1 MPGKKPNNGSHRQ
14 PGQKPAAAA
23 PKLAPARRAAL
34 RLFSECR
41 RRDARARDLLR
52 EAPAMAELDPRDRA
66 LATRLVLGAIAAR
79 GEVDRVVTSHLRAR
93 SALEPLVRD
102 ALSIAAFEI
111 LYLDTPMQVAVSQ
124 GVELVRCASRRAAGL
139 GNAVL
144 RRVADEDVAA
154 LEAARARVESGDFT
168 AADLQRVGGLPGWL
182 AERAMADLGP
192 ETAAAAYAAGALE
205 PACAS
210 VAANAA
216 KHGVDECR
224 ALLAE
229 AGCEPEPGPVTGSF
243 VLGRPSALAPSGL
256 VESCDVLPCDLAA
269 QDVVASL
276 DVRAGERVLE
286 VGQGRGTKSVLMA
299 AADARLTSVEV
310 DAKKCALAAARM
322 EAAGVDGRVE
332 CVCDDGRELAR
343 VDGAF
348 GLVFVDAPCSGAGTL
363 SRHPEIAWSLK
374 EGDLADLAGLQL
386 QILRRAAT
394 RVADGGRLAYSTC
407 SILRQEDEN
416 VVDAFLACPE
426 GARFRL
432 ASARRTDIPHADT
445 HFLALMERA

>member
-1 MPGKKPNNGSHRQ
+1 MPGKKPGNGSHGR
-14 PGQKPAAAA
+14 PGKKPAASAA
-23 PKLAPARRAAL
+23 KLAPARRAAL
-34 RLFSECR
+34 KLFSECR
-41 RRDARARDLLR
+41 RREARARDLLR

-66 LATRLVLGAIAAR
+66 LATRLVLGAIAVR

-102 ALSIAAFEI
+102 ALCIAAFEI

-144 RRVADEDVAA
+144 RRVADEDVPA
-154 LEAARARVESGDFT
+154 LEAARARVDSGDFM

-192 ETAAAAYAAGALE
+192 EAAAAYAAGALE

-224 ALLAE
+224 ALLAD
-229 AGCEPEPGPVTGSF
+229 AGCEPEPGPVAGSF
-243 VLGRPSALAPSGL
+243 ILGRPSVLAPSGL
-256 VESCDVLPCDLAA
+256 VGSCDVLPCDLAA

-276 DVRAGERVLE
+276 GVRAGERVLE

-299 AADARLTSVEV
+299 AAGARLTSVEV

-374 EGDLADLAGLQL
+374 EDDLADLAELQL
-386 QILRRAAT
+386 QILRRGAT
-394 RVADGGRLAYSTC
+394 RVASGGRLAYSTC
-407 SILRQEDEN
+407 SILRQEDED
-416 VVDAFLACPE
+416 VVDAFLASPE
-426 GARFRL
+426 GASFRL

-445 HFLALMERA
+445 HFLALFERA

>member
-1 MPGKKPNNGSHRQ
+1 MPGKKPKSGPHGH
-14 PGQKPAAAA
+14 PGQKPTASAA
-23 PKLAPARRAAL
+23 KLAPARRAAL

-41 RRDARARDLLR
+41 RREARARDLLR

-66 LATRLVLGAIAAR
+66 LATRLVLGTIAAR

-102 ALSIAAFEI
+102 ALRIAAFEI
-111 LYLDTPMQVAVSQ
+111 LYLDTPAQVAVSQ
-124 GVELVRCASRRAAGL
+124 GVELVRSASRRAAGL

-154 LEAARARVESGDFT
+154 LEAARARVGTGDFT
-168 AADLQRVGGLPGWL
+168 AADLQRIGGLPEWL
-182 AERAMADLGP
+182 AERALADLGHD
-192 ETAAAAYAAGALE
+192 AAAVYAAGALE

-210 VAANAA
+210 VAANTA
-216 KHGVDECR
+216 KHGFDECR

-229 AGCEPEPGPVTGSF
+229 AGCEPEAGPVAGSF

-256 VESCDVLPCDLAA
+256 VGSCDVLPCDLAA

-276 DVRAGERVLE
+276 GVRAGERVLE

-299 AADARLTSVEV
+299 AAGARLTSVEV

-322 EAAGVDGRVE
+322 KAAGVDGRVE

-348 GLVFVDAPCSGAGTL
+348 DLVFVDAPCSGAGTL

-394 RVADGGRLAYSTC
+394 RVAGGGRLAYSTC
-407 SILRQEDEN
+407 SIFRQEDED
-416 VVDAFLACPE
+416 VVDAFLASPE
-426 GARFRL
+426 GVDFCL
-432 ASARRTDIPHADT
+432 ASARRTAIPHADT

>member
-1 MPGKKPNNGSHRQ
+1 MPGKKPNNGPHGQ
-14 PGQKPAAAA
+14 PGQKPAASAA
-23 PKLAPARRAAL
+23 KLAPARRAAL

-41 RRDARARDLLR
+41 RREARARDLLR

-66 LATRLVLGAIAAR
+66 LATRLVLGTIAAR

-102 ALSIAAFEI
+102 ALRIAAFEI
-111 LYLDTPMQVAVSQ
+111 LYLDTPAQVAVSQ

-144 RRVADEDVAA
+144 RRVADEDAAA

-168 AADLQRVGGLPGWL
+168 ASDLQRIGGLPEWI

-192 ETAAAAYAAGALE
+192 EAAAAFAAGALE

-210 VAANAA
+210 VAANVA
-216 KHGVDECR
+216 KHGIDECR
-224 ALLAE
+224 ALLATC
-229 AGCEPEPGPVTGSF
+229 GCEPEPGPVAGSF
-243 VLGRPSALAPSGL
+243 ILGRPSALAPSGL

-276 DVRAGERVLE
+276 GIRAGERVLE

-299 AADARLTSVEV
+299 AGARLTSVEM
-310 DAKKCALAAARM
+310 DAKKSALAAARM
-322 EAAGVDGRVE
+322 ETAGVAGQVE

-343 VDGAF
+343 VGGAF
-348 GLVFVDAPCSGAGTL
+348 DLVFVDAPCSGAGTL

-374 EGDLADLAGLQL
+374 EGALADLAELQL

-394 RVADGGRLAYSTC
+394 RVAAGGRLAYSTC
-407 SILRQEDEN
+407 SVFRQEDED
-416 VVDAFLACPE
+416 VVDAFLASPE
-426 GARFRL
+426 GAPFRL
-432 ASARRTDIPHADT
+432 VSARRTDIPHADT
-445 HFLALMERA
+445 HFLALLERA

>member
-1 MPGKKPNNGSHRQ
+1 MPGKNPSNGSHVQ
-14 PGQKPAAAA
+14 PGRKPAAPA
-23 PKLAPARRAAL
+23 PKLASARRAAL

-41 RRDARARDLLR
+41 RREARARDLLR

-102 ALSIAAFEI
+102 ALRIAAFEI
-111 LYLDTPMQVAVSQ
+111 LYLDTPTQVAVSQ

-144 RRVADEDVAA
+144 RRVADEDAAA
-154 LEAARARVESGDFT
+154 LGAALARVESGDFT
-168 AADLQRVGGLPGWL
+168 AADLQCIGGLPEWL
-182 AERAMADLGP
+182 AVRALADLGHD
-192 ETAAAAYAAGALE
+192 AAAVYAAGALE

-210 VAANAA
+210 VAANTA
-216 KHGVDECR
+216 KHGFDECR

-229 AGCEPEPGPVTGSF
+229 AGCEPEAGPVAGSF
-243 VLGRPSALAPSGL
+243 ILGRPSALAPSGL
-256 VESCDVLPCDLAA
+256 VGSCDVLPCDLAA

-276 DVRAGERVLE
+276 GVRAGERVLE

-299 AADARLTSVEV
+299 AAGARLTSVEV
-310 DAKKCALAAARM
+310 DAKKSALAAARM

-343 VDGAF
+343 VDSAF
-348 GLVFVDAPCSGAGTL
+348 DLVFVDAPCSGAGTL

-374 EGDLADLAGLQL
+374 EDDLADLAGLQL

-407 SILRQEDEN
+407 SILRQEDEG

-426 GARFRL
+426 GAPFRL
-432 ASARRTDIPHADT
+432 VSARRTDIPHADT
-445 HFLALMERA
+445 HFLSLMERA

>member
-1 MPGKKPNNGSHRQ
+1 MPGKKPNSGPHGQ
-14 PGQKPAAAA
+14 PGKKPAAAA
-23 PKLAPARRAAL
+23 AKLAPARRAAL

-41 RRDARARDLLR
+41 RREARARDLLR

-66 LATRLVLGAIAAR
+66 LATRLVLGTIAAR

-102 ALSIAAFEI
+102 ALRIAAFEI

-144 RRVADEDVAA
+144 HRVADEDAA

-168 AADLQRVGGLPGWL
+168 ADDLQLIGGLPEWI

-192 ETAAAAYAAGALE
+192 EAAAAYAAGALE

-224 ALLAE
+224 ELLAE
-229 AGCEPEPGPVTGSF
+229 AGCEPEPGPVAGSF

-256 VESCDVLPCDLAA
+256 VEACDVLPCDLAA
-269 QDVVASL
+269 QYVVASFGI
-276 DVRAGERVLE
+276 RAGERVLE

-299 AADARLTSVEV
+299 AAGARLTSVEV
-310 DAKKCALAAARM
+310 DAKKSALAAARM
-322 EAAGVDGRVE
+322 ETAGVAGQVE

-348 GLVFVDAPCSGAGTL
+348 DLVFVDAPCSGAGTL
-363 SRHPEIAWSLK
+363 SRHPEIAWSLT
-374 EGDLADLAGLQL
+374 EDALADLAGLQL

-394 RVADGGRLAYSTC
+394 RVAGGGRLAYSTC
-407 SILRQEDEN
+407 SFFRQEDED

-426 GARFRL
+426 GTSFRL
-432 ASARRTDIPHADT
+432 VSARRTAIPHADT

>member
-1 MPGKKPNNGSHRQ
+1 MPGKKPNNGSHGH
-14 PGQKPAAAA
+14 PGQKPAASAA
-23 PKLAPARRAAL
+23 KLAPARRAAL
-34 RLFSECR
+34 KLFSECR
-41 RRDARARDLLR
+41 RREARARDLLR
-52 EAPAMAELDPRDRA
+52 EAPTMAELDPRDRA

-102 ALSIAAFEI
+102 ALRIAAFEI
-111 LYLDTPMQVAVSQ
+111 LYLDTPTQVAVSQ

-154 LEAARARVESGDFT
+154 FEAARARVESGDFT

-192 ETAAAAYAAGALE
+192 EAAAAYAAGALE

-229 AGCEPEPGPVTGSF
+229 AGCEPEPGPVAGSF

-276 DVRAGERVLE
+276 CIRLGQRVLE

-299 AADARLTSVEV
+299 AAGARLTSVEV

-348 GLVFVDAPCSGAGTL
+348 DLVFVDAPCSGAGTL

-374 EGDLADLAGLQL
+374 EDDLADLAGLQL

-407 SILRQEDEN
+407 SIFRQEDED
-416 VVDAFLACPE
+416 VVDAFLASPE
-426 GARFRL
+426 GARFRF
-432 ASARRTDIPHADT
+432 ASARRTAIPRADT
-445 HFLALMERA
+445 HFLALFERA

>member
-1 MPGKKPNNGSHRQ
+1 
-14 PGQKPAAAA
+14 
-23 PKLAPARRAAL
+23 
-34 RLFSECR
+34 
-41 RRDARARDLLR
+41 
-52 EAPAMAELDPRDRA
+52 MAGLDPRDRA

-102 ALSIAAFEI
+102 ALRIAAFEI
-111 LYLDTPMQVAVSQ
+111 LYLDTPTQVAVSQ

-144 RRVADEDVAA
+144 RRVADEDAPA
-154 LEAARARVESGDFT
+154 LGAARACVESGNFT
-168 AADLQRVGGLPGWL
+168 AADLQRVGGLPEWL

-192 ETAAAAYAAGALE
+192 EAAAVYVAGALE

-224 ALLAE
+224 ELLAD
-229 AGCEPEPGPVTGSF
+229 AGCEPEAGPVTGSF

-256 VESCDVLPCDLAA
+256 VEACDVLPCDLAA

-276 DVRAGERVLE
+276 CIRPGQRVLE

-299 AADARLTSVEV
+299 AAGARLTSVEV

-322 EAAGVDGRVE
+322 KAAGVDGRVE

-343 VDGAF
+343 VDGIF
-348 GLVFVDAPCSGAGTL
+348 DLVLVDAPCSGAGTL

-374 EGDLADLAGLQL
+374 EGDLADLAELQL

-407 SILRQEDEN
+407 SILRQEDED

-426 GARFRL
+426 GAPFRL
-432 ASARRTDIPHADT
+432 ASACRTAIPHADT

>member
-1 MPGKKPNNGSHRQ
+1 MPGKKPNNGPHSQ
-14 PGQKPAAAA
+14 PGQKPAASTA
-23 PKLAPARRAAL
+23 KLAPARRAAL

-41 RRDARARDLLR
+41 RREAHARDLLR

-102 ALSIAAFEI
+102 ALRIAAFEI

-144 RRVADEDVAA
+144 RRVADEDVPA
-154 LEAARARVESGDFT
+154 LEAAHARVDSGDFM

-192 ETAAAAYAAGALE
+192 EAAAAYAAGALE

-216 KHGVDECR
+216 RHGVDECR

-229 AGCEPEPGPVTGSF
+229 AGCEPEPGPVAGSF

-256 VESCDVLPCDLAA
+256 VGSCDVLPCDLAA

-276 DVRAGERVLE
+276 GVRAGERVLE

-299 AADARLTSVEV
+299 AAGARLTSVEV

-322 EAAGVDGRVE
+322 KAAGVDGRVE

-348 GLVFVDAPCSGAGTL
+348 DLVFVDAPCSGAGTL

-374 EGDLADLAGLQL
+374 EDDLADLAELQL

-407 SILRQEDEN
+407 SIFRQEDED
-416 VVDAFLACPE
+416 VVDAFLASPE
-426 GARFRL
+426 GSRFRL

-445 HFLALMERA
+445 HFLALFERA

>member
-1 MPGKKPNNGSHRQ
+1 MPGKKPNNGPHGQ
-14 PGQKPAAAA
+14 PGKKKPAASAA
-23 PKLAPARRAAL
+23 KLAPARRAAL

-41 RRDARARDLLR
+41 RREARARDLLR

-66 LATRLVLGAIAAR
+66 LATRLVLGTIAAR

-102 ALSIAAFEI
+102 ALRIAAFEI
-111 LYLDTPMQVAVSQ
+111 LYLDTPAQVAVSQ
-124 GVELVRCASRRAAGL
+124 GV
-139 GNAVL
+139 
-144 RRVADEDVAA
+144 ADEDAAA
-154 LEAARARVESGDFT
+154 LNAARVRVESGDFT
-168 AADLQRVGGLPGWL
+168 ASDLQRIGGLPEWI

-192 ETAAAAYAAGALE
+192 EAAAAFAAGALE

-224 ALLAE
+224 ALLGG
-229 AGCEPEPGPVTGSF
+229 AGCEPEPGPVAGSF
-243 VLGRPSALAPSGL
+243 ILGRPSALAPSGL

-276 DVRAGERVLE
+276 GIRAGERVLE

-299 AADARLTSVEV
+299 AVGARLTSVEV
-310 DAKKCALAAARM
+310 DTKKSALAAARM
-322 EAAGVDGRVE
+322 ETAGVGGRVE

-348 GLVFVDAPCSGAGTL
+348 DLVFVDAPCSGAGTL
-363 SRHPEIAWSLK
+363 SRHPEIAWSLT
-374 EGDLADLAGLQL
+374 EDALADLAELQL

-394 RVADGGRLAYSTC
+394 RVAAGGRLAYSTC
-407 SILRQEDEN
+407 SVFRQEDEG
-416 VVDAFLACPE
+416 VVDAFLASPE
-426 GARFRL
+426 GAPFRL

-445 HFLALMERA
+445 HFLVLLERA

>member
-1 MPGKKPNNGSHRQ
+1 MPGKKPNNGPHGQ
-14 PGQKPAAAA
+14 PGKKPAVSAA
-23 PKLAPARRAAL
+23 KLAPARRAAL

-41 RRDARARDLLR
+41 RREARARDLLR
-52 EAPAMAELDPRDRA
+52 EAPAMAELDSRDRA
-66 LATRLVLGAIAAR
+66 LATRLVLGTIAAR

-102 ALSIAAFEI
+102 ALRIAAFEI
-111 LYLDTPMQVAVSQ
+111 LYLDTPTQVAVSQ

-144 RRVADEDVAA
+144 RRVADEDAAA

-168 AADLQRVGGLPGWL
+168 ADDLQLIGGLPEWL

-192 ETAAAAYAAGALE
+192 DAAAVYAAGALE

-224 ALLAE
+224 GLLATC
-229 AGCEPEPGPVTGSF
+229 GCEPELGSVAGSF

-256 VESCDVLPCDLAA
+256 VEACDVLPCDLAA
-269 QDVVASL
+269 QGVVASL
-276 DVRAGERVLE
+276 GIRAGERVLE

-299 AADARLTSVEV
+299 AAGARLTSVEV
-310 DAKKCALAAARM
+310 DAKKCSLAAARM
-322 EAAGVDGRVE
+322 KAAGVGGRVE
-332 CVCDDGRELAR
+332 CVCDDGSELAR

-348 GLVFVDAPCSGAGTL
+348 DLVFVDAPCSGAGTL

-374 EGDLADLAGLQL
+374 EDALADLVGLQL
-386 QILRRAAT
+386 RILRRAAT
-394 RVADGGRLAYSTC
+394 RVAAGGRLAYSTC
-407 SILRQEDEN
+407 SVFRQEDED
-416 VVDAFLACPE
+416 VVDAFLASPE
-426 GARFRL
+426 GVDFRL
-432 ASARRTDIPHADT
+432 ASARRTAIPHADT

>member
-1 MPGKKPNNGSHRQ
+1 
-14 PGQKPAAAA
+14 
-23 PKLAPARRAAL
+23 
-34 RLFSECR
+34 
-41 RRDARARDLLR
+41 
-52 EAPAMAELDPRDRA
+52 MAELDPRDRA
-66 LATRLVLGAIAAR
+66 LATRLVLGAIAVR

-102 ALSIAAFEI
+102 ALRIAAFEI
-111 LYLDTPMQVAVSQ
+111 LYLDTPTQVAVSQ
-124 GVELVRCASRRAAGL
+124 GVELVRSASRRAAGL

-144 RRVADEDVAA
+144 RRVADEDAPA
-154 LEAARARVESGDFT
+154 LGAARARMESGDFT

-192 ETAAAAYAAGALE
+192 EAAAAYAAGALE

-210 VAANAA
+210 AAANAA

-229 AGCEPEPGPVTGSF
+229 AGCEPEPGPVAGSF

-256 VESCDVLPCDLAA
+256 VGSCDVLPCDLAA

-299 AADARLTSVEV
+299 SAGARLTSVEV
-310 DAKKCALAAARM
+310 DAKKCAIAAARM
-322 EAAGVDGRVE
+322 EAAGVGGRVE

-343 VDGAF
+343 VDSAF

-407 SILRQEDEN
+407 SILRQEDED
-416 VVDAFLACPE
+416 VVDAFLVSPE
-426 GARFRL
+426 GSRFRL
-432 ASARRTDIPHADT
+432 ASARRTAIPHADT
-445 HFLALMERA
+445 HFLALFERA

>member
-1 MPGKKPNNGSHRQ
+1 MPGKKLNNGSHGH
-14 PGQKPAAAA
+14 PGQKPAASAA
-23 PKLAPARRAAL
+23 KLAPARRAAL

-41 RRDARARDLLR
+41 RREARARDLLR
-52 EAPAMAELDPRDRA
+52 EAPAMAELNPRDRA
-66 LATRLVLGAIAAR
+66 LATRLVLGTIAAR

-102 ALSIAAFEI
+102 ALRIAAFEI
-111 LYLDTPMQVAVSQ
+111 LYLDTPTQVAVSQ
-124 GVELVRCASRRAAGL
+124 GVELVRSASRRAAGL

-144 RRVADEDVAA
+144 RRVADEDAAA
-154 LEAARARVESGDFT
+154 LGAARARVESDDFT
-168 AADLQRVGGLPGWL
+168 ADDLQRVGGLPGWL

-192 ETAAAAYAAGALE
+192 EAAAAYAAAALE

-256 VESCDVLPCDLAA
+256 VGSCDVLPCDLAA
-269 QDVVASL
+269 QDVVVSL
-276 DVRAGERVLE
+276 GVRAGECVLE

-299 AADARLTSVEV
+299 AAGARLTSVEV

-322 EAAGVDGRVE
+322 KAAGVDGRVE

-343 VDGAF
+343 VDSAF

-374 EGDLADLAGLQL
+374 EDDLADLAGLQL

-407 SILRQEDEN
+407 SIFRQEDED
-416 VVDAFLACPE
+416 VVDAFLASPE

-445 HFLALMERA
+445 HFLSLMERA

>member
-1 MPGKKPNNGSHRQ
+1 MPGKKPSK
-14 PGQKPAAAA
+14 KPAAPA

-41 RRDARARDLLR
+41 RREARARDLLR
-52 EAPAMAELDPRDRA
+52 EAPAMAELDARDRA

-102 ALSIAAFEI
+102 ALRIAAFEI
-111 LYLDTPMQVAVSQ
+111 LYLDTPTQVAVSQ

-144 RRVADEDVAA
+144 RRVADEDAPA

-168 AADLQRVGGLPGWL
+168 ADDLQRIGGLPEWL
-182 AERAMADLGP
+182 AARALADLGP
-192 ETAAAAYAAGALE
+192 DAAAAFAAGALE

-216 KHGVDECR
+216 KHSAEECR
-224 ALLAE
+224 VLLSE
-229 AGCEPEPGPVTGSF
+229 VGCEPEPGPVAGSF
-243 VLGRPSALAPSGL
+243 ILGRPSALAPSGL

-269 QDVVASL
+269 QDAVASL
-276 DVRAGERVLE
+276 GIQAGERVLE

-299 AADARLTSVEV
+299 AAGACLTSVEI
-310 DAKKCALAAARM
+310 DAKKSALAAARM

-332 CVCDDGRELAR
+332 CVCDDGRELTR

-348 GLVFVDAPCSGAGTL
+348 DLVFVDAPCSGAGTL

-374 EGDLADLAGLQL
+374 EGALADLAELQL

-407 SILRQEDEN
+407 SILRQEDED
-416 VVDAFLACPE
+416 VVDAFLASPE
-426 GARFRL
+426 GAPFRL

-445 HFLALMERA
+445 HFLALLERG

>member
-1 MPGKKPNNGSHRQ
+1 MPGKKPNK
-14 PGQKPAAAA
+14 KPAASAA
-23 PKLAPARRAAL
+23 KLAPARRAAL

-41 RRDARARDLLR
+41 RREARARDLLR

-66 LATRLVLGAIAAR
+66 LATRLVLGTIAAR

-102 ALSIAAFEI
+102 ALRIAAFEI
-111 LYLDTPMQVAVSQ
+111 LYLDTPTQVAVSQ

-144 RRVADEDVAA
+144 RRVADEDAA

-168 AADLQRVGGLPGWL
+168 ADDLQLIGGLPEWI

-192 ETAAAAYAAGALE
+192 EAAAAYAAGALE

-210 VAANAA
+210 VAVNTA

-224 ALLAE
+224 ELLAD
-229 AGCEPEPGPVTGSF
+229 AGCEPEPGPVAGSF
-243 VLGRPSALAPSGL
+243 VLGRPSALASSGL
-256 VESCDVLPCDLAA
+256 VESCDVFPCDLAA

-276 DVRAGERVLE
+276 GIRAGERVLE
-286 VGQGRGTKSVLMA
+286 VGQGRGTKSVLMVA
-299 AADARLTSVEV
+299 AGARLTSVEV
-310 DAKKCALAAARM
+310 DAKKSALAATRM
-322 EAAGVDGRVE
+322 ETAGVAGQVE

-348 GLVFVDAPCSGAGTL
+348 DLVFVDAPCSGAGTL

-374 EGDLADLAGLQL
+374 EDALADLAELQL

-407 SILRQEDEN
+407 SVFRQEDED
-416 VVDAFLACPE
+416 VVDAFLASPE
-426 GARFRL
+426 GSRFRL
-432 ASARRTDIPHADT
+432 ASARRIDIPHADT
-445 HFLALMERA
+445 HFLALFERA

>member
-52 EAPAMAELDPRDRA
+52 EAPAMTELDPRDRA
-66 LATRLVLGAIAAR
+66 LATRLVLGTIAAR
-79 GEVDRVVTSHLRAR
+79 GEADRVVTSHLRAR

-102 ALSIAAFEI
+102 ALRIAAFEI
-111 LYLDTPMQVAVSQ
+111 LYLDTPTQVAVSQ

-154 LEAARARVESGDFT
+154 LEAARARVGTGDFT
-168 AADLQRVGGLPGWL
+168 AGDLQRIGGLPEWL
-182 AERAMADLGP
+182 AARAMVDLGP
-192 ETAAAAYAAGALE
+192 QAAAAYVADALE

-224 ALLAE
+224 SLLAE
-229 AGCEPEPGPVTGSF
+229 AGCEPEPGPVAGSF

-256 VESCDVLPCDLAA
+256 VGSCDVLPCDLAA

-276 DVRAGERVLE
+276 GVRVGERVLE

-299 AADARLTSVEV
+299 AAGARLTSVEV

-322 EAAGVDGRVE
+322 KAAGVDGRVE

-348 GLVFVDAPCSGAGTL
+348 DLVFVDAPCSGADTL

-374 EGDLADLAGLQL
+374 EDDLADLAELQL

-407 SILRQEDEN
+407 SVFRQEDED
-416 VVDAFLACPE
+416 VVDAFLASPE
-426 GARFRL
+426 GSRFRL

-445 HFLALMERA
+445 HFLALFERA

>member
-1 MPGKKPNNGSHRQ
+1 MPGKKPN
-14 PGQKPAAAA
+14 KMPAAPEA
-23 PKLAPARRAAL
+23 KLAPARRAAL

-52 EAPAMAELDPRDRA
+52 EAPAMAGLDPRDRA
-66 LATRLVLGAIAAR
+66 LATRLVLGTIAAR

-102 ALSIAAFEI
+102 ALRIAAFEI
-111 LYLDTPMQVAVSQ
+111 LYLDTPTQVAVSQ
-124 GVELVRCASRRAAGL
+124 GVELVRSASRRAAGL

-144 RRVADEDVAA
+144 RRVADEDAPA
-154 LEAARARVESGDFT
+154 LGAARARVESGDFT

-182 AERAMADLGP
+182 AERAMPDLGP
-192 ETAAAAYAAGALE
+192 EAAAAYAAGALE

-210 VAANAA
+210 VAANTA
-216 KHGVDECR
+216 KHGADECR

-269 QDVVASL
+269 QGVVASL

-299 AADARLTSVEV
+299 AAGARLTSVEV

-322 EAAGVDGRVE
+322 EAAGVDCRVE

-374 EGDLADLAGLQL
+374 EGDLADLAELQL

-407 SILRQEDEN
+407 SIFRQEDED

-426 GARFRL
+426 GTSFRL
-432 ASARRTDIPHADT
+432 VSARRTAIPHADT
-445 HFLALMERA
+445 HFLALMERV

>member
-1 MPGKKPNNGSHRQ
+1 MPGKKPNSGSHSH
-14 PGQKPAAAA
+14 PCQKPTASAA
-23 PKLAPARRAAL
+23 KLAPARRAAL

-41 RRDARARDLLR
+41 RREARARDLLR
-52 EAPAMAELDPRDRA
+52 EAPAMADLDPRDRA
-66 LATRLVLGAIAAR
+66 LATRLVLGTIAAR

-102 ALSIAAFEI
+102 ALRIAAFEI
-111 LYLDTPMQVAVSQ
+111 LYLDTPTQVAVSQ
-124 GVELVRCASRRAAGL
+124 GVELVRSVSRRAAGL

-144 RRVADEDVAA
+144 RRVADEDAPV
-154 LEAARARVESGDFT
+154 LGAARARVESGDFT
-168 AADLQRVGGLPGWL
+168 ASDLQRIGGLPGWL

-192 ETAAAAYAAGALE
+192 EAAAAYAAGALE

-224 ALLAE
+224 ALLAD
-229 AGCEPEPGPVTGSF
+229 AGCEPEPGPVAGSF

-256 VESCDVLPCDLAA
+256 VGSCDVLPCDLAA

-299 AADARLTSVEV
+299 AAGARLTSVEV

-348 GLVFVDAPCSGAGTL
+348 DLVFVDAPCSGAGTL

-374 EGDLADLAGLQL
+374 EDDPADLAGLQL

-407 SILRQEDEN
+407 SVLRQEDED
-416 VVDAFLACPE
+416 VVDTFLTNPE

-432 ASARRTDIPHADT
+432 ASARRTYIPRADT

>member
-1 MPGKKPNNGSHRQ
+1 MPGKKPNSGPHGQ
-14 PGQKPAAAA
+14 PGKKPAAAA
-23 PKLAPARRAAL
+23 AKLAPARRAAL

-41 RRDARARDLLR
+41 RREARARDLLR

-66 LATRLVLGAIAAR
+66 LATRLVLGTIAAR

-102 ALSIAAFEI
+102 ALRIAAFEI

-144 RRVADEDVAA
+144 HRVADEDAA

-168 AADLQRVGGLPGWL
+168 ADDLQLIGGLPEWI

-192 ETAAAAYAAGALE
+192 EAAAAYAAGALE

-224 ALLAE
+224 ELLAE
-229 AGCEPEPGPVTGSF
+229 AGCEPEPGPVAGSF

-256 VESCDVLPCDLAA
+256 VEACDVLPCDLAA
-269 QDVVASL
+269 QYVVASFGI
-276 DVRAGERVLE
+276 RAGERVLE

-299 AADARLTSVEV
+299 AAGARLTSVEV
-310 DAKKCALAAARM
+310 DAKKSALAAARM
-322 EAAGVDGRVE
+322 ETAGVAGQVE

-348 GLVFVDAPCSGAGTL
+348 DLVFVDAPCSGAGTL
-363 SRHPEIAWSLK
+363 SRHPEIAWSLT
-374 EGDLADLAGLQL
+374 EDALADLAGLQL

-394 RVADGGRLAYSTC
+394 RVAGGGRLAYSTC
-407 SILRQEDEN
+407 SIFRQEDED

-426 GARFRL
+426 GTSFRL
-432 ASARRTDIPHADT
+432 VSARRTAIPHADT

>member
-1 MPGKKPNNGSHRQ
+1 MPGKKPNSGPHGQ
-14 PGQKPAAAA
+14 PGKKPAAAA
-23 PKLAPARRAAL
+23 AKLAPARRAAL

-41 RRDARARDLLR
+41 RREARARDLLR

-66 LATRLVLGAIAAR
+66 LATRLVLGTIAAR

-102 ALSIAAFEI
+102 ALRIAAFEI

-144 RRVADEDVAA
+144 HRVADEDAA

-168 AADLQRVGGLPGWL
+168 ADDLQLIGGLPEWI

-192 ETAAAAYAAGALE
+192 EAAAAYAAGALE

-224 ALLAE
+224 ELLAE
-229 AGCEPEPGPVTGSF
+229 AGCEPEPGPVAGSF

-256 VESCDVLPCDLAA
+256 VEAGDVLPCDLAA
-269 QDVVASL
+269 QYVVASFGI
-276 DVRAGERVLE
+276 RAGERVLE

-299 AADARLTSVEV
+299 AAGARLTSVEV
-310 DAKKCALAAARM
+310 DAKKSALAAARM
-322 EAAGVDGRVE
+322 ETAGVAGQVE
-332 CVCDDGRELAR
+332 CVCDDGLELAR

-348 GLVFVDAPCSGAGTL
+348 DLVFVDAPCSGAGTL
-363 SRHPEIAWSLK
+363 SRHPEIAWSLT
-374 EGDLADLAGLQL
+374 EDALADLAGLQL

-394 RVADGGRLAYSTC
+394 RVAGGGRLAYSTC
-407 SILRQEDEN
+407 SIFRQEDED

-426 GARFRL
+426 GTSFRL
-432 ASARRTDIPHADT
+432 VSARRTAIPHADT

>member
-1 MPGKKPNNGSHRQ
+1 MPGKKSGNGSHGQ
-14 PGQKPAAAA
+14 PGRKPVASAA
-23 PKLAPARRAAL
+23 KLAPARRAAL

-66 LATRLVLGAIAAR
+66 LATRLVLGAIAAC

-102 ALSIAAFEI
+102 ALRIAAFEI
-111 LYLDTPMQVAVSQ
+111 LYLDTPAQVAVSQ
-124 GVELVRCASRRAAGL
+124 GVELVRSASRRAAGL

-144 RRVADEDVAA
+144 RRVADEDAPA
-154 LEAARARVESGDFT
+154 LGVARARVESGGFT
-168 AADLQRVGGLPGWL
+168 AADLQRIGGLPGWL

-192 ETAAAAYAAGALE
+192 EAAAAYAAGALE

-224 ALLAE
+224 ELLAE
-229 AGCEPEPGPVTGSF
+229 AGCEPEPGPVAGSF

-276 DVRAGERVLE
+276 CIRLGQSVLE

-299 AADARLTSVEV
+299 AAGARLTSVEV

-322 EAAGVDGRVE
+322 KAADVDGRVE

-343 VDGAF
+343 VDSAF

-374 EGDLADLAGLQL
+374 EDDLADLAELQL

-407 SILRQEDEN
+407 SIFRQEDED
-416 VVDAFLACPE
+416 VVDAFLASPE
-426 GARFRL
+426 GARFCL
-432 ASARRTDIPHADT
+432 VSARRTAIPRADT
-445 HFLALMERA
+445 HFLALMESA

>member
-1 MPGKKPNNGSHRQ
+1 MPGKKSGNGSHGQ
-14 PGQKPAAAA
+14 PGQKPAASAA
-23 PKLAPARRAAL
+23 KLAPARRAAL
-34 RLFSECR
+34 KLFSECR
-41 RRDARARDLLR
+41 RREARARDLLR

-102 ALSIAAFEI
+102 ALRIAAFEI
-111 LYLDTPMQVAVSQ
+111 LYLDTPAQVAVSQ

-144 RRVADEDVAA
+144 RRVAEEDAPA
-154 LEAARARVESGDFT
+154 LGAVRVRVESGDFT
-168 AADLQRVGGLPGWL
+168 AADLQRVGGLPEWL
-182 AERAMADLGP
+182 AERALADLGS
-192 ETAAAAYAAGALE
+192 EAAAAYAAGALE

-210 VAANAA
+210 VAANTA

-229 AGCEPEPGPVTGSF
+229 VGCEPELGPVAGSF

-256 VESCDVLPCDLAA
+256 VGSCDVLPCDLAA

-276 DVRAGERVLE
+276 GVRAGERVLE

-299 AADARLTSVEV
+299 AAGARLTSVEV

-322 EAAGVDGRVE
+322 EAAGVGGRVE

-348 GLVFVDAPCSGAGTL
+348 DLVFVDAPCSGAGTL

-394 RVADGGRLAYSTC
+394 RVAGGGRLAYSTC
-407 SILRQEDEN
+407 SILRQEDED
-416 VVDAFLACPE
+416 VVDAFLASPE
-426 GARFRL
+426 GSRFRL

>member
-1 MPGKKPNNGSHRQ
+1 MPGKKPNK
-14 PGQKPAAAA
+14 KPTASAA
-23 PKLAPARRAAL
+23 KLAPARRAAL
-34 RLFSECR
+34 KLFSECR

-52 EAPAMAELDPRDRA
+52 EAPAMAELNPRDRA

-102 ALSIAAFEI
+102 ALRVAAFEI
-111 LYLDTPMQVAVSQ
+111 LYLDTPAQVAVSQ

-144 RRVADEDVAA
+144 RRVADEDVPA
-154 LEAARARVESGDFT
+154 LGAARARVESGDFT
-168 AADLQRVGGLPGWL
+168 AADLQRVGGLPEWIT
-182 AERAMADLGP
+182 ARAMADLGP
-192 ETAAAAYAAGALE
+192 EAAAAYAAGALE

-229 AGCEPEPGPVTGSF
+229 AGCEPEPGPVAGSF

-299 AADARLTSVEV
+299 AAGARLTSVEV

-348 GLVFVDAPCSGAGTL
+348 DLVFVDAPCSGAGTL

-374 EGDLADLAGLQL
+374 EDDLADLAGLQL

-407 SILRQEDEN
+407 SVLRQEDED
-416 VVDAFLACPE
+416 VVDAFLTSPE

-432 ASARRTDIPHADT
+432 ASARRTDIPRADT

>member
-1 MPGKKPNNGSHRQ
+1 MPGKKPSNGSHGH
-14 PGQKPAAAA
+14 PGQKPAVSAV
-23 PKLAPARRAAL
+23 KLAPARRAAL

-41 RRDARARDLLR
+41 RREARARDLLR

-102 ALSIAAFEI
+102 ALRIAAFEI
-111 LYLDTPMQVAVSQ
+111 LYLDTPTQVAVSQ
-124 GVELVRCASRRAAGL
+124 GVELVRSVSRRASGL

-144 RRVADEDVAA
+144 RRVADEDAPA
-154 LEAARARVESGDFT
+154 LGAARARVESGDFT
-168 AADLQRVGGLPGWL
+168 AADLQCVGGLPGWL
-182 AERAMADLGP
+182 AERAVADLGL
-192 ETAAAAYAAGALE
+192 EAAAAYAAGALE

-216 KHGVDECR
+216 KHDADECR
-224 ALLAE
+224 ALLAD
-229 AGCEPEPGPVTGSF
+229 AGCEPEPGPVAGSF
-243 VLGRPSALAPSGL
+243 ILGRPSALAPSGL
-256 VESCDVLPCDLAA
+256 VGSCDVLPCDLAA

-276 DVRAGERVLE
+276 GVRAGERVLE

-299 AADARLTSVEV
+299 AAGARLTSVEV

-348 GLVFVDAPCSGAGTL
+348 DLVFVDAPCSGAGTL

-374 EGDLADLAGLQL
+374 EDDLARLAELQL

-407 SILRQEDEN
+407 SIFRQEDED
-416 VVDAFLACPE
+416 VVDAFLASPE
-426 GARFRL
+426 GSRFRL
-432 ASARRTDIPHADT
+432 VSARRTDIPHADT
-445 HFLALMERA
+445 HFLALFGRA

>member
-1 MPGKKPNNGSHRQ
+1 MPGKKPGNGSHRQ
-14 PGQKPAAAA
+14 PGQKPAAPA

-41 RRDARARDLLR
+41 RREARARDLLR

-66 LATRLVLGAIAAR
+66 LTTRLVLGAIAAR

-102 ALSIAAFEI
+102 ALRIAAFEI
-111 LYLDTPMQVAVSQ
+111 LYLNTPAQVAVNQ

-144 RRVADEDVAA
+144 RRVADEDAAA
-154 LEAARARVESGDFT
+154 LGAARARVDSGDFT

-192 ETAAAAYAAGALE
+192 EAAAAYAAGALE

-224 ALLAE
+224 ALLAD
-229 AGCEPEPGPVTGSF
+229 AGCEPEPGPVAGSF

-256 VESCDVLPCDLAA
+256 VGSCDVLPCDLAA
-269 QDVVASL
+269 QGVVASL
-276 DVRAGERVLE
+276 CIRLGQRVLE

-299 AADARLTSVEV
+299 AAGARLTSVEV
-310 DAKKCALAAARM
+310 DAKKCALATARM

-332 CVCDDGRELAR
+332 CVCDDGRKLAR
-343 VDGAF
+343 VGGAF
-348 GLVFVDAPCSGAGTL
+348 DLVFVDAPCSGAGTL

-374 EGDLADLAGLQL
+374 EDDLADLAEFQL
-386 QILRRAAT
+386 QILRRAAI
-394 RVADGGRLAYSTC
+394 RVAGGGRLAYSTC
-407 SILRQEDEN
+407 SIFRQEDED
-416 VVDAFLACPE
+416 VVDAFLASPE

-432 ASARRTDIPHADT
+432 AFARRTDIPHADT

>member
-1 MPGKKPNNGSHRQ
+1 MPGKKPNSGSHGH
-14 PGQKPAAAA
+14 PCQKPTASAA
-23 PKLAPARRAAL
+23 KLAPARRAAL

-41 RRDARARDLLR
+41 RREARARDLLR
-52 EAPAMAELDPRDRA
+52 EAPAMADLDPRDRA
-66 LATRLVLGAIAAR
+66 LATRLVLGTIAAR

-102 ALSIAAFEI
+102 ALRIAAFEI
-111 LYLDTPMQVAVSQ
+111 LYLDTPTQVAVSQ
-124 GVELVRCASRRAAGL
+124 GVELVRCVSRRAAGL

-144 RRVADEDVAA
+144 RRVADEDAPA
-154 LEAARARVESGDFT
+154 LGAARARVESGDFT

-182 AERAMADLGP
+182 AARAMADLGP
-192 ETAAAAYAAGALE
+192 EAAAAYAAGALE

-210 VAANAA
+210 VAANTA
-216 KHGVDECR
+216 KHGVDECC

-229 AGCEPEPGPVTGSF
+229 AGCEPGPGPVAGSF
-243 VLGRPSALAPSGL
+243 VLGRPSALAQSGL

-286 VGQGRGTKSVLMA
+286 VGQGRGTKSVLLA
-299 AADARLTSVEV
+299 AVGARLTSVEV

-322 EAAGVDGRVE
+322 EAAGVGGRVE
-332 CVCDDGRELAR
+332 CVCDDGRKLAR

-348 GLVFVDAPCSGAGTL
+348 DLVFVDAPCSGAGTL

-374 EGDLADLAGLQL
+374 EGDLADLAELQL

-407 SILRQEDEN
+407 SILRQEDED
-416 VVDAFLACPE
+416 VVDAFLASPE
-426 GARFRL
+426 GSRFRL
-432 ASARRTDIPHADT
+432 VSARRTAIPRADT

>member
-1 MPGKKPNNGSHRQ
+1 MPGKKPNSGPYGH
-14 PGQKPAAAA
+14 PGKKPAASAA
-23 PKLAPARRAAL
+23 KLAPARRAAL

-41 RRDARARDLLR
+41 RREARARDLLR

-66 LATRLVLGAIAAR
+66 LATRLVLGTIAAR

-102 ALSIAAFEI
+102 ALRIAAFEI
-111 LYLDTPMQVAVSQ
+111 LYLDTPAQVAVSQ

-154 LEAARARVESGDFT
+154 LEAAHARVESGDF
-168 AADLQRVGGLPGWL
+168 AASDLQLIGGLPEWL
-182 AERAMADLGP
+182 AARAMADLGP
-192 ETAAAAYAAGALE
+192 EAAATFAVGALE

-216 KHGVDECR
+216 KHGIDECR
-224 ALLAE
+224 ALLATC
-229 AGCEPEPGPVTGSF
+229 GCEPELGPVAGSF
-243 VLGRPSALAPSGL
+243 ILGRPSALTPSGL

-276 DVRAGERVLE
+276 GIRAGERVLE
-286 VGQGRGTKSVLMA
+286 VGQGRGTKSALMA
-299 AADARLTSVEV
+299 AAGACLTSVEV
-310 DAKKCALAAARM
+310 DTKKSALAAARM
-322 EAAGVDGRVE
+322 KAAGVDGRVE

-348 GLVFVDAPCSGAGTL
+348 DLVFVDVPCSGAGTL
-363 SRHPEIAWSLK
+363 SRHPEIAWSLT
-374 EGDLADLAGLQL
+374 EDALADLVGLQL

-407 SILRQEDEN
+407 SIFRQEDED
-416 VVDAFLACPE
+416 VVDAFLASPE
-426 GARFRL
+426 GAPFRL
-432 ASARRTDIPHADT
+432 ASARRTAIPHADT

>member
-1 MPGKKPNNGSHRQ
+1 MPGKKPNSGSHSH
-14 PGQKPAAAA
+14 PCQKPTASAA
-23 PKLAPARRAAL
+23 KLAPARRAAL

-41 RRDARARDLLR
+41 RREARARDLLR
-52 EAPAMAELDPRDRA
+52 EAPAMADLDPRDRA
-66 LATRLVLGAIAAR
+66 LATRLVLGTIAAR

-102 ALSIAAFEI
+102 ALRIAAFEI
-111 LYLDTPMQVAVSQ
+111 LYLDTPTQVAVSQ
-124 GVELVRCASRRAAGL
+124 GVELVRSVSRRAAGL

-144 RRVADEDVAA
+144 RRVADEDAPV
-154 LEAARARVESGDFT
+154 LGAARARVESGDFT
-168 AADLQRVGGLPGWL
+168 ASDLQRIGGLPGWL

-192 ETAAAAYAAGALE
+192 EAAAAYAAGALE

-224 ALLAE
+224 ALLAD
-229 AGCEPEPGPVTGSF
+229 AGCEPEPGPVAGSF

-256 VESCDVLPCDLAA
+256 VGSCDVLPCDLAA

-299 AADARLTSVEV
+299 AAGARLTSVEV

-348 GLVFVDAPCSGAGTL
+348 DLVFVDAPCSGAGTL

-374 EGDLADLAGLQL
+374 EDDLADLAGLQL

-407 SILRQEDEN
+407 SVLRQEDED
-416 VVDAFLACPE
+416 VVDTFLTSPE

-432 ASARRTDIPHADT
+432 ASARRTDIPRADT

>member
-14 PGQKPAAAA
+14 PGQKPATPAS
-23 PKLAPARRAAL
+23 KLAPARRAAL

-41 RRDARARDLLR
+41 RREARARDLLR
-52 EAPAMAELDPRDRA
+52 EAPAMAGLDPRDRA
-66 LATRLVLGAIAAR
+66 LATRLVLGTIAAR
-79 GEVDRVVTSHLRAR
+79 GEVDRVFTSHLRAR

-102 ALSIAAFEI
+102 ALRIAAFEI
-111 LYLDTPMQVAVSQ
+111 LYLDTPTQVAVSQ
-124 GVELVRCASRRAAGL
+124 GVELVRSASRRAAGL

-144 RRVADEDVAA
+144 RRVADEDAPA
-154 LEAARARVESGDFT
+154 LEAARVRVESGDFT
-168 AADLQRVGGLPGWL
+168 AADLQRIGGLPGWL

-192 ETAAAAYAAGALE
+192 EAAAAYAAGALE

-210 VAANAA
+210 VAANSA
-216 KHGVDECR
+216 KHGADECR
-224 ALLAE
+224 ALLAD
-229 AGCEPEPGPVTGSF
+229 AGCEPEPGPVAGSF

-256 VESCDVLPCDLAA
+256 VEACDVLPCDLAA
-269 QDVVASL
+269 QGVVASL
-276 DVRAGERVLE
+276 GVRAGERVLE

-299 AADARLTSVEV
+299 AAGARLTSVEV

-374 EGDLADLAGLQL
+374 EGDLADLAELQL

-407 SILRQEDEN
+407 SILRQEDED
-416 VVDAFLACPE
+416 VVGALLASPE

-432 ASARRTDIPHADT
+432 VSARRTDIPHADT
-445 HFLALMERA
+445 HFLALMEWA